1 MPTNTKTP
9 KNAKQRT
16 EVNDLRT
23 AKTDLSPEETKK
35 VKGGVIAIIAPQSSS
50 SLADGSVRPP
60 SSITDGTSNTL
71 LPYIEK
77 K

>member
-1 MPTNTKTP
+1 MPNKTKTA

-16 EVNDLRT
+16 EVKDLKT
-23 AKTDLSPEETKK
+23 ATTDLSPEDTKK
-35 VKGGVIAIIAPQSSS
+35 VKGGVIAIIAPQTSSR
-50 SLADGSVRPP
+50 LADGSLRQA

>member
-1 MPTNTKTP
+1 MPKKTKAA

-16 EVNDLRT
+16 EVKNLRT
-23 AKTDLSPEETKK
+23 GTTDLSPKEAKK
-35 VKGGVIAIIAPQSSS
+35 VKGGVIAIIAPQTSSR
-50 SLADGSVRPP
+50 LADGSLKQ

-71 LPYIEK
+71 LPYMEK